1 MGLRAAR
8 RPAAAAAIAGRRRPV
23 ARRARLLFRKP
34 PRRERQGEAAAGLD
48 AALSILSRGTEG
60 GARLISCKGAKR
72 AVRAASLKSASPF
85 LTFVLRLSKHR
96 PSSGGAERKN
106 GPSPSS
112 EPAPAEAGGER
123 VRFEARSSNRPL
135 FALSGDFSDGGP
147 VTATH
152 QTGEG

>member
-1 MGLRAAR
+1 LGWGAGR
-8 RPAAAAAIAGRRRPV
+8 RPAAAAGIVGRRRPV

-48 AALSILSRGTEG
+48 AALSILSREIEG

-85 LTFVLRLSKHR
+85 LPFVLSLSKHR

-106 GPSPSS
+106 GPSTSS
-112 EPAPAEAGGER
+112 EPATAEAGGDRE
-123 VRFEARSSNRPL
+123 
-135 FALSGDFSDGGP
+135 
-147 VTATH
+147 
-152 QTGEG
+152 

>member
-48 AALSILSRGTEG
+48 AALSILSRGIEG

-85 LTFVLRLSKHR
+85 LPFVLSLSKHR

-106 GPSPSS
+106 GPSTSS
-112 EPAPAEAGGER
+112 EPAPAE
-123 VRFEARSSNRPL
+123 RSEE
-135 FALSGDFSDGGP
+135 
-147 VTATH
+147 
-152 QTGEG
+152 QTSELQSLMRISYAVFCLKNKKTQH